1 MNAVLHL
8 FGLRKNKYIQ
18 YPDDHSDET
27 LRECVS
33 RDFENSLITI
43 IQEGTLVR
51 YVYLRRMGRYK
62 RADIFGLSLTFNG
75 MKILDISAVYLAFYK
90 IFIEIVKSGKIL
102 EINGNSISFLSDSLV
117 NTYGDYEYIKSL
129 CNKIIVAECSSCI
142 EPILSNS
149 QGSTNPC
156 NVFLLKVTSIA
167 TKELLSKNKITNFV
181 VPYDHE
187 LIILGSQ
194 YVSLKNLKTEN
205 RSAIRL
211 NKNLIVTKTKS
222 PKQKLLDF
230 FVNFEVISWKKY
242 LIVLLCFLGIVFWCY
257 RDTDASSVQFT
268 IEALISIIISYTCF
282 RVLDYYLLAAID
294 DMESSFNAVMIL
306 LVAGVVINIA
316 VLFSAIGI
324 EAALGLSDSELNLGL
339 NTSLIVFFTGLV
351 FAVCTAIEYAL
362 FKNID

>member
-1 MNAVLHL
+1 M
-8 FGLRKNKYIQ
+8 
-18 YPDDHSDET
+18 
-27 LRECVS
+27 
-33 RDFENSLITI
+33 
-43 IQEGTLVR
+43 
-51 YVYLRRMGRYK
+51 
-62 RADIFGLSLTFNG
+62 
-75 MKILDISAVYLAFYK
+75 
-90 IFIEIVKSGKIL
+90 
-102 EINGNSISFLSDSLV
+102 
-117 NTYGDYEYIKSL
+117 
-129 CNKIIVAECSSCI
+129 
-142 EPILSNS
+142 
-149 QGSTNPC
+149 
-156 NVFLLKVTSIA
+156 
-167 TKELLSKNKITNFV
+167 
-181 VPYDHE
+181 
-187 LIILGSQ
+187 
-194 YVSLKNLKTEN
+194 
-205 RSAIRL
+205 
-211 NKNLIVTKTKS
+211 
-222 PKQKLLDF
+222 DF